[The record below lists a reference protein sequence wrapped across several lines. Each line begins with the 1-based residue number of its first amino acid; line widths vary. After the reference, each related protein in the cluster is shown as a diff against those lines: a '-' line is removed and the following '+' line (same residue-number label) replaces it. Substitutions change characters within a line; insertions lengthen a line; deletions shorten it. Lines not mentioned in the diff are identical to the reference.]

1 MKTTSPPI
9 RFKTRLLRPEEG
21 KGGWSFLV
29 LPKGASAKLSSRG
42 QAAVAGTFNG
52 ATFKAVLEPD
62 GQGSH
67 WLKVTKKIRE
77 AAGASEG
84 DVVALEIRPAPNDTE
99 PVVPPD
105 LRKVLA
111 AAPKARATWTDLTPA
126 ARRDWIFWITSAKQL
141 ETRARRIHNACDML
155 NGGKRRVCC
164 FDRSGMYSK
173 SLSAPKA
180 AALPD

>member
-1 MKTTSPPI
+1 MKTTSPVI
-9 RFKTRLLRPEEG
+9 RFKAKLLRPEAG

-29 LPKGASAKLSSRG
+29 LPKGASAKLSTRG
-42 QAAVAGTFNG
+42 QAAVAGTVNG
-52 ATFKAVLEPD
+52 APFKAVLDPD

-67 WLKVTKKIRE
+67 WLKVAKKLRE
-77 AAGASEG
+77 AARTAEG
-84 DVVALEIRPAPNDTE
+84 DVVALEITPAANDVE
-99 PVVPPD
+99 PTVPPD
-105 LRKVLA
+105 LRKALA
-111 AAPKARATWTDLTPA
+111 AEPRARATWTDLTPA

-155 NGGKRRVCC
+155 AGGKRRACC

-180 AALPD
+180 AE